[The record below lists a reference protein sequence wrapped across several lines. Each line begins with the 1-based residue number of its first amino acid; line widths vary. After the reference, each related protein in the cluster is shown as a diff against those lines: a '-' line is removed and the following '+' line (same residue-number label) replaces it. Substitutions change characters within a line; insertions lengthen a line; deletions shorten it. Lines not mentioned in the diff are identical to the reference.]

1 MKSRLIAGLAAL
13 VLAIAGT
20 LMLVN
25 YVSNADRRAQESLQ
39 PVDVVVI
46 DSAVP
51 AGTAVE
57 DLRLHVR
64 LRSIPDAAKADGAL
78 SSLDGFT
85 GQVTAVALEPGE
97 QLLASRLVD
106 PSQRVTP
113 GAVEVPAGMQ
123 EVTILLPP
131 ESVVG
136 GTLRAGDLVGLY
148 VTQGDPA
155 APQVMSTQ
163 LVFDK
168 VLVTAIQ
175 QAPPSNG
182 NTADGTSAVPTGSSF
197 VTLARNS
204 TDSAKIILS
213 ARVGNIWLTKQT
225 AKTPAS
231 QRTAVTT
238 SGIFQ

>member
-1 MKSRLIAGLAAL
+1 M
-13 VLAIAGT
+13 
-20 LMLVN
+20 
-25 YVSNADRRAQESLQ
+25 
-39 PVDVVVI
+39 
-46 DSAVP
+46 
-51 AGTAVE
+51 
-57 DLRLHVR
+57 
-64 LRSIPDAAKADGAL
+64 
-78 SSLDGFT
+78 SSLDGIT

-106 PSQRVTP
+106 PSQRVTA
-113 GAVEVPAGMQ
+113 GAVQVPAGMQ
-123 EVTILLPP
+123 EVTVLLPP

-175 QAPPSNG
+175 QAPPEQRKHG
-182 NTADGTSAVPTGSSF
+182 EDGTSAVPGGSSF

-225 AKTPAS
+225 AKTPPS

>member
-1 MKSRLIAGLAAL
+1 MKSRLFAGLAAL

-25 YVSNADRRAQESLQ
+25 YVSNADRRAQEALD
-39 PVDVVVI
+39 PVDVVVV
-46 DSAVP
+46 DTPVP
-51 AGTAVE
+51 AGTRVE
-57 DLRLHVR
+57 DLASHVR
-64 LRSIPDAAKADGAL
+64 VRSIPAAAKADGAL
-78 SSLDGFT
+78 TSLEGSG
-85 GQVTAVALEPGE
+85 GQVTSVALEPGE
-97 QLLASRLVD
+97 QVLASRLVD
-106 PSQRVTP
+106 PSQQTTP
-113 GAVEVPAGMQ
+113 GAVEVPDGMQ
-123 EVTILLPP
+123 ELTILLPP

-148 VTQGDPA
+148 VTQTDPA
-155 APQVMSTQ
+155 SPQQASTQ

-168 VLVTAIQ
+168 VLVTAVQ
-175 QAPPSNG
+175 QAAPSAG
-182 NTADGTSAVPTGSSF
+182 SGDKGTSAVPSGSSF

-225 AKTPAS
+225 VKTPAS
-231 QRTAVTT
+231 VRTAVTT

>member
-1 MKSRLIAGLAAL
+1 MKSRLFAGLAAL
-13 VLAIAGT
+13 VLAVAGT

-39 PVDVVVI
+39 PVDVVVV

-51 AGTAVE
+51 AGTTVE
-57 DLRLHVR
+57 DLRSHVR
-64 LRSIPDAAKADGAL
+64 LRSIPGAAMADGAL
-78 SSLDGFT
+78 TSLDGSA

-106 PSQRVTP
+106 PSQRTTP
-113 GAVEVPAGMQ
+113 GAVQVPKGMQ
-123 EVTILLPP
+123 EVTVLLPP

-148 VTQGDPA
+148 VTQADPA
-155 APQVMSTQ
+155 TPQNMSTQ

-182 NTADGTSAVPTGSSF
+182 STADGTSAVPTGSSF

-231 QRTAVTT
+231 TRTAVTT
-238 SGIFQ
+238 SGIFK

>member
-1 MKSRLIAGLAAL
+1 MKSRLVAGLAAL

-39 PVDVVVI
+39 PVDVVVV

-51 AGTAVE
+51 AGATVE
-57 DLRLHVR
+57 DLRSHVR
-64 LRSIPDAAKADGAL
+64 LRSIPGAAKADGAL
-78 SSLDGFT
+78 SSLDGIT

-123 EVTILLPP
+123 EVTVLLPP

-136 GTLRAGDLVGLY
+136 GTVRAGDLVGLY
-148 VTQGDPA
+148 VTQGEA
-155 APQVMSTQ
+155 GSPQIMRTQ

-168 VLVTAIQ
+168 VLVTAVQ
-175 QAPPSNG
+175 QAPASGTNS
-182 NTADGTSAVPTGSSF
+182 TDGTSAVPTGSSF